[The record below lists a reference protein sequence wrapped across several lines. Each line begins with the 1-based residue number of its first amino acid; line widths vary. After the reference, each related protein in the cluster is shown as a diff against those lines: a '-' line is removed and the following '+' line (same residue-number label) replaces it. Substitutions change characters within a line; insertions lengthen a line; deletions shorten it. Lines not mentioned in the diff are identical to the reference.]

1 MNKTQKDNYKDSENN
16 TATIPGGFTVSKID
30 GEQNISTGLV
40 IYDIP
45 EDEIENVDW
54 TTKNEDGAYNVQ
66 TLYNQF
72 VWIPEVAESEYQ
84 RNLSYQS
91 YYCINDDWILSE
103 TTPTNSTMTD
113 TNYLPNV
120 IQPKIDNETNNETA
134 ERNAVLKYNGFYIA
148 RYEAGNENSV
158 AVSKQNASVYVIKTQ
173 EEFKIIGNEM
183 YGNNSNYV
191 KSAMCSGIQW
201 DFVMSFIDGKQDAKG
216 NEYNVRI
223 ESLTRHIGTVVEAGK
238 NLNDKVQ
245 NIYDL
250 EGNCVEYVA
259 EKNDCKEFQF
269 IGRGGSYYY
278 GNIGNNASRRFAG
291 VGVATQDR
299 TFRPVLYII

>member
-120 IQPKIDNETNNETA
+120 IQPRIDNETNNETA
-134 ERNAVLKYNGFYIA
+134 ERNAVLKHNGFYIA
-148 RYEAGNENSV
+148 RY
-158 AVSKQNASVYVIKTQ
+158 
-173 EEFKIIGNEM
+173 
-183 YGNNSNYV
+183 
-191 KSAMCSGIQW
+191 
-201 DFVMSFIDGKQDAKG
+201 
-216 NEYNVRI
+216 
-223 ESLTRHIGTVVEAGK
+223 EAGK